1 MLVLRYSSVLVV
13 LAAHGFQRSAQHAVF
28 WQYVDS
34 KNHPECLA
42 VAARWLQ
49 KFSNAFGVLGA
60 REIKNPP
67 VHGVLTAPGFLN
79 SARACGVLAT
89 RGLRKSPSAH
99 GVMAAFRFR
108 KSPGAVG
115 VLVILG
121 F

>member
-1 MLVLRYSSVLVV
+1 M
-13 LAAHGFQRSAQHAVF
+13 F
-28 WQYVDS
+28 WQHVDS
-34 KNHPECLA
+34 TNHPECLA
-42 VAARWLQ
+42 LAARWLQ
-49 KFSNAFGVLGA
+49 KFSNEFGVLAA
-60 REIKNPP
+60 REIKDLP
-67 VHGVLTAPGFLN
+67 VHGVLTAPGFQN
-79 SARACGVLAT
+79 SASACGVLAT